1 MVYKLA
7 ITNGVVNLQE
17 ADGILARFVLL
28 PAKRLLIKTDY
39 YAAPN
44 CSKLCESGSGTPKG
58 NGTQDCVCQSSVKGT
73 GSGSCWDDY
82 DEVGC
87 NLDLKLNYRG
97 NDSVRISTVCDNIG
111 CYSVISFTKAP
122 TDQSDIEVL
131 INNAHY
137 IFTADDTGC
146 KPISPKEEFCY
157 LDSIIDDGQYSVE
170 FLN

>member
-1 MVYKLA
+1 MPWKIL
-7 ITNGVVNLQE
+7 TQNLTPT
-17 ADGILARFVLL
+17 R
-28 PAKRLLIKTDY
+28 RLKIDY
-39 YAAPN
+39 YTAPD

-73 GSGSCWDDY
+73 GSGNCWDDY

-111 CYSVISFTKAP
+111 CYSVISFTKVP

-131 INNAHY
+131 INNTHY

-146 KPISPKEEFCY
+146 KPISPKKEFCY
-157 LDSIIDDGQYSVE
+157 SKDGIINAGQYSVE